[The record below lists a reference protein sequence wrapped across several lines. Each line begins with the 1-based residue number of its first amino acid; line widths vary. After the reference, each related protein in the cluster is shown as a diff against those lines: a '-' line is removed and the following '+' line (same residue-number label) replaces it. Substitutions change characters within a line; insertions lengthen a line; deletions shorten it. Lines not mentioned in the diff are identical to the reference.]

1 MKTVITSILILLIPM
16 LGLSQ
21 QTVVSGKV
29 QDNANKE
36 AIPYATVSIQ
46 DSTLKTLAVGV
57 TDDKGDFVLEKLPNG
72 KMTITFSYI
81 GYQNYSRTFEIISG
95 RPKIELGTI
104 DLHSDAVQL
113 NAVEITGQKSSVS
126 LKLDKKVFEVGKD
139 VLSQNGSAH
148 DVLNSVPSVT
158 VSPTGGVSLR
168 GNSSV
173 LVLINGRQCS

>member
-36 AIPYATVSIQ
+36 AIPYVTVSIQ

-95 RPKIELGTI
+95 RNKEWYK
-104 DLHSDAVQL
+104 
-113 NAVEITGQKSSVS
+113 ER
-126 LKLDKKVFEVGKD
+126 
-139 VLSQNGSAH
+139 
-148 DVLNSVPSVT
+148 
-158 VSPTGGVSLR
+158 LR
-168 GNSSV
+168 W
-173 LVLINGRQCS
+173 LCRFF